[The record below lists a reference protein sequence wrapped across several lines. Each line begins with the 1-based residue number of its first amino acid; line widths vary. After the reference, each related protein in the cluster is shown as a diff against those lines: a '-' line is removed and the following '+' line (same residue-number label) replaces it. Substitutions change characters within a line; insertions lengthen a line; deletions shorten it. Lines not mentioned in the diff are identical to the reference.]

1 MGNWNS
7 ASWAASHDMLN
18 CKVRIHFSAELQ
30 PNSMHQ
36 AGQCLTNKQL
46 FNKLIVDSN
55 LIYCMLLNPAPGT
68 ERSACSRVT
77 RSCSLRKKSLL
88 YGPDLSWWNTVRWGN
103 ANSRDKP
110 WHSTISSMQI
120 SLFLQQFPLPS
131 FPALLATLVLLH
143 QVLST
148 GKNGAPWRKIVL
160 SSQN

>member
-36 AGQCLTNKQL
+36 VGQCLTNKQL

-68 ERSACSRVT
+68 ERSVCSRVT

-88 YGPDLSWWNTVRWGN
+88 YGPDLSRWNTVRRGN
-103 ANSRDKP
+103 ANSRDK
-110 WHSTISSMQI
+110 
-120 SLFLQQFPLPS
+120 SLPCKYPFSFSS
-131 FPALLATLVLLH
+131 FPFPRSPHSLQLWCSYTRFCPQEKMRLH
-143 QVLST
+143 
-148 GKNGAPWRKIVL
+148 G
-160 SSQN
+160 